1 MAMSFSMI
9 IKRFD
14 NLFLS
19 KVDIKCFNI
28 LFIISL
34 GFSLSVYSRTEVEH
48 KNYVK
53 FFLVMQTLKP
63 LELNK
68 AVLYYSPSRGNINR
82 DSVVMN
88 RLNESR
94 LSDSVIFATNFKY
107 PIYLKLKLSFN
118 DADRISRTFQSVS
131 EIPVWEVYVR
141 DSAIRV
147 QPKPGVDNSSS
158 QKSLRAFVLII
169 QAAFEMILAF
179 LISRALG
186 WPPLIIF
193 MVLVANIAA
202 FPLYLFKM
210 PGLLIREIADIFIKG
225 LVMSLVGM
233 RKLAFYKILIL
244 TVALYI
250 LSFGLKEI
258 LFFIVQLF

>member
-1 MAMSFSMI
+1 MVEDIRSLKI
-9 IKRFD
+9 NIKFV
-14 NLFLS
+14 NF
-19 KVDIKCFNI
+19 
-28 LFIISL
+28 LFIILTSI
-34 GFSLSVYSRTEVEH
+34 SLSAYSRTDPEP

-53 FFLVMQTLKP
+53 FFLILQTLKP
-63 LELNK
+63 LELNE

-82 DSVVMN
+82 DSVSIKRFN
-88 RLNESR
+88 DTR
-94 LSDSVIFATNFKY
+94 LSDSLVFPVKFKC
-107 PIYLKLKLSFN
+107 PVYLKLKLSFS
-118 DADRISRTFQSVS
+118 DANRISRTFQCAE
-131 EIPVWEVYVR
+131 EIQVWEVFVR

-147 QPKPGVDNSSS
+147 QPKPGLDNSSS

-202 FPLYLFKM
+202 FPLYIIYM
-210 PGLLIREIADIFIKG
+210 PNLLIREIADIFIKG

-244 TVALYI
+244 TVLLYI

-258 LFFIVQLF
+258 LFFLIRLF